1 MSAEAYTL
9 HDAIS
14 TYIAGGNDATLR
26 ESAAAA
32 YNKYQKCGIKGA
44 RRLLVTGF

>member
-1 MSAEAYTL
+1 MSPEAYTL
-9 HDAIS
+9 HDAIA
-14 TYIAGGNDATLR
+14 TYIAGGTNAAVR

-44 RRLLVTGF
+44 RGLLTTGF